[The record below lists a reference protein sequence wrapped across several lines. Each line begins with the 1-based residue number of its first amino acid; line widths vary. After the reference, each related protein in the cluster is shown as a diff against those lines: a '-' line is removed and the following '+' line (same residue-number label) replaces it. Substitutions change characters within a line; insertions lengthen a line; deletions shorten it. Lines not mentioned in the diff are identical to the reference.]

1 MSSNLVRDFL
11 KQKDG
16 DYSSFIPQ
24 AYKLSADDKM
34 KILTVRNQ
42 RTKYEMETAAKCM
55 KPCFHNMQ
63 TPVVSETE
71 SECMTNCIAKSLEVM
86 SQLQLNY
93 SRAVM

>member
-1 MSSNLVRDFL
+1 MSLVRDFL

-34 KILTVRNQ
+34 KVLSVRNL
-42 RTKYEMETAAKCM
+42 RTKYEIETAAKCM
-55 KPCFHNMQ
+55 KPCFHNMT
-63 TPVVSETE
+63 TPMVSETE

-86 SQLQLNY
+86 TQLQLSYN
-93 SRAVM
+93 RAV